1 MNPTSSLLEDIRNVN
16 LSYLL
21 LVQRLLNEDRDQAM
35 FRLKL
40 EPEMA
45 KKLSDLP
52 VSELAKLASSSQLLC
67 HFALDSTEAL
77 TTLTGEG
84 RTNDLQR
91 THEAILLA
99 GRSDASEKVLS
110 GGKRRG

>member
-1 MNPTSSLLEDIRNVN
+1 MNSASSLLEDIRNVN

-35 FRLKL
+35 FRLKISA
-40 EPEMA
+40 EMA
-45 KKLSDLP
+45 NVLSGLP
-52 VSELAKLASSSQLLC
+52 ISELAKLASSSQLLC
-67 HFALDSTEAL
+67 HFSLDSVPALEAL
-77 TTLTGEG
+77 TGSN

-99 GRSDASEKVLS
+99 GRSGGEAVA